1 VQRPYLPP
9 QQITQYQVE
18 LGGKIRLACGRS
30 RGIGADN

>member
-9 QQITQYQVE
+9 QQIAQYQVE
-18 LGGKIRLACGRS
+18 LGGTIRLACGRG